1 LRKWFEKSDFSPLSI
16 AGLGGKIIRR
26 TEEIYMEEF
35 INPLGDKSC
44 LFRMHTLKYEIITP

>member
-44 LFRMHTLKYEIITP
+44 LFRMHTLK